1 MLIKFQD
8 EAGII
13 NLQNCTALRISP
25 YTNSPKIKSSM
36 LHGEL
41 ANQKMYIYA
50 DEICIGEYPTLKR
63 AKEVLAAVC
72 SAYEDDCYCIEGYD
86 SAAQTYRPYVHM
98 KNSVFE
104 MPEE

>member
-1 MLIKFQD
+1 MFHEQ
-8 EAGII
+8 
-13 NLQNCTALRISP
+13 
-25 YTNSPKIKSSM
+25 
-36 LHGEL
+36 L
-41 ANQKMYIYA
+41 ADQKMYIYA
-50 DEICIGEYPTLKR
+50 DEICIGGYPTPKR

-86 SAAQTYRPYVHM
+86 SAAQTYRPYLHM